1 MLRGLQ
7 VQHIRFLAIGSKGMD
22 HQIWMMLELLPR
34 LNLVLLKSVT
44 VILFSLPLGL
54 GGIGFSM
61 RWTF

>member
-1 MLRGLQ
+1 
-7 VQHIRFLAIGSKGMD
+7 MD